1 MCSVGRALQ
10 MRSYWSI
17 AVVLACTRLDCI
29 CLRCAQSSRAASL
42 GSRKPASG
50 SWRFFIYIKTKK
62 EERGQRHIRSKPPP
76 QRKQP
81 MSREDA
87 GTYASD
93 SFNAPH
99 KAAMCA
105 CLNSI
110 EWPLLVIATII
121 FFVQISFNQHLKLTS
136 IKFKQK
142 NRTSDDT

>member
-1 MCSVGRALQ
+1 MQCWSCVANAIVLVNSSGAGVHAIRLYMLTLCPKFTCCKPGFSETSVWIVAL
-10 MRSYWSI
+10 
-17 AVVLACTRLDCI
+17 
-29 CLRCAQSSRAASL
+29 
-42 GSRKPASG
+42 
-50 SWRFFIYIKTKK
+50 FFYIKTKK

-110 EWPLLVIATII
+110 EWPLLVIATIYI
-121 FFVQISFNQHLKLTS
+121 FCQISFNQH
-136 IKFKQK
+136 F
-142 NRTSDDT
+142 